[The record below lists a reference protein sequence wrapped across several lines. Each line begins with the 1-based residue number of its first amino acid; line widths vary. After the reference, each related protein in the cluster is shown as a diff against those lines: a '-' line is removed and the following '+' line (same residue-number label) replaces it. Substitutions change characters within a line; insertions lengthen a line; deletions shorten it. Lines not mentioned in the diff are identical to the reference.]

1 MLGHMNLS
9 HVSVFLRKYI
19 SNLLGT
25 IDSVSILIKIK
36 VVPTG
41 IAPVLLLLFYVNR
54 RPTN

>member
-1 MLGHMNLS
+1 MLGHVNLS

-36 VVPTG
+36 VVPAG
-41 IAPVLLLLFYVNR
+41 IAPVLLLLFYVSR